1 MGLLEER
8 VQVRDTITPVTSLV
22 DAQTT
27 QAALLGPRPNGVRMD
42 AQQSRGTGDGE
53 DRCLVARFDVTGTP
67 GWELVR
73 TGT

>member
-1 MGLLEER
+1 VGLLEER
-8 VQVRDTITPVTSLV
+8 VQVRDAVAPIAALV
-22 DAQTT
+22 DAQAT
-27 QAALLGPRPNGVRMD
+27 QATLLGPRPNGVRMD
-42 AQQSRGTGDGE
+42 AQQTRGTGDGE